1 MAKLS
6 EKAKQHKNQYNNQY
20 KKETYKEYTLRL
32 NKNTNADVIEKI
44 ENVENK
50 RNYIIDLIRKDIS
63 TVQKKGEVINMSNEL
78 FKFICE
84 SYSEH
89 YKKYLEYDD
98 KFYEFKASGESLKAK
113 QSAYTREYHRGK
125 MENIEDVMNDYFE
138 AVHLEYKNT
147 YPLTGRTRC
156 IFNVGEF
163 KLLNFID
170 EDGNIKVEELWNFVQ
185 IG

>member
-6 EKAKQHKNQYNNQY
+6 EQAKKKKALYDVEY
-20 KKETYKEYTLRL
+20 KKNNNRRFVLDANR
-32 NKNTNADVIEKI
+32 NTDKKIIEKL
-44 ENVENK
+44 ESVSNK
-50 RNYIIDLIRKDIS
+50 QKYIFDLIRKDIS
-63 TVQKKGEVINMSNEL
+63 AVQKKGEVINMNDKL

-84 SYSEH
+84 DYGEH

-98 KFYEFKASGESLKAK
+98 KFYELKDSGESLKAK
-113 QSAYTREYHRGK
+113 ESANAREYHRDK

-147 YPLTGRTRC
+147 HPLTGRARC

>member
-1 MAKLS
+1 MNDK
-6 EKAKQHKNQYNNQY
+6 
-20 KKETYKEYTLRL
+20 
-32 NKNTNADVIEKI
+32 
-44 ENVENK
+44 
-50 RNYIIDLIRKDIS
+50 
-63 TVQKKGEVINMSNEL
+63 L

-89 YKKYLEYDD
+89 YRKYLEYDD
-98 KFYEFKASGESLKAK
+98 KFHEFKDSGETLKAK
-113 QSAYTREYHRGK
+113 QSAYTREYHRSK

-138 AVHLEYKNT
+138 AVHLEYKST
-147 YPLTGRTRC
+147 HPLTGRTRC